1 MNILFVTQQ
10 DPFYIPIFFQEFFR
24 LYKQQEEEI
33 EIQGVVI
40 QPSLGKNSK
49 LTLLQQIWGL
59 YGSVNFLRQA
69 GRYIT
74 KKFNYALYGLGLKEE
89 VLATPALFRN
99 YNLDI
104 LPYTDVNASE
114 FIEFV
119 ENEGIDLVVS
129 VSATQIFSK
138 ELLAAP
144 RQECINIHS
153 SPLPE
158 YRGMMPNFWQ
168 MYHDEDYS
176 VLTIH
181 RMAEEVDKGEI
192 IYQRKT
198 EIKPDMTLEELVCEV
213 KVNAARALWK
223 VLEQYVSGKVE
234 YTPVPDEEG
243 SYFSFPT
250 KQDAEEFR
258 ARGNQLL

>member
-1 MNILFVTQQ
+1 MNILFVTQY

-33 EIQGVVI
+33 EIEGVVI
-40 QPSLGKNSK
+40 QPSLGRSSK
-49 LTLLQQIWGL
+49 LTLLRQIWGL
-59 YGSVNFLRQA
+59 YGPLNFFRQA
-69 GRYIT
+69 GRYIK
-74 KKFNYALYGLGLKEE
+74 KKFNYALYKVGLKQE
-89 VLATPALFRN
+89 VLATSALFREQG
-99 YNLDI
+99 LDI
-104 LPYTDVNASE
+104 LPYTDVNSPE
-114 FIEFV
+114 FIEFAKKCKV
-119 ENEGIDLVVS
+119 DLIVS
-129 VSATQIFSK
+129 VSATQIFNK

-168 MYHDEDYS
+168 MYHGEDYS

-192 IYQRKT
+192 IHQRKT
-198 EIKPDMTLEELVCEV
+198 EIKPEMTLEELVCEV
-213 KVNAARALWK
+213 KVNAAQACWE
-223 VLEQYVSGKVE
+223 VLNQYLNDEVE
-234 YTPVPDEEG
+234 YTPVPDGEG

-250 KQDAEEFR
+250 GQDAEEFR